1 MNPWYRQLDWTT
13 LVLWLALVGTGLLAI
28 YSSTNGP
35 ASEFLLASVRE
46 SFSRQAMW
54 AVISLVGVGVA
65 LVLPVRFY
73 QKSAYWIY
81 GALLVLLVATLLFGR
96 EINGTTAWL
105 VVGPVRLQVS
115 ELAKVGTLLAVAR
128 MLSSQRPQTSQL
140 RSALYAVGLILLPT
154 ILISMQNDTGTTLV
168 FLAMIPVMLFW
179 SGLPIAIITLLIS
192 PALAGY
198 LAIVYLPA
206 ALVYVALVV
215 GAFLWWTRDR
225 LLTTLAGFFNGGVV
239 LALTVALTYI
249 FKPYQVARVLSFT
262 DPGAEEYRMGV
273 GFHLVQSKAAIGSG
287 GLTGKGYMEGTQTQG
302 AYVPEQSTDF
312 IFSVI
317 GEEFGF
323 IGGILLLGLF
333 ALLLTRLVLLGT
345 RVKHPFGTLFA
356 AGVTG
361 VFLVH
366 VFINIGMATAIL
378 PVIGLPLPFVS
389 YGGSALLAHT
399 GMLAIVLALHMRRDD
414 FSIYAY

>member
-1 MNPWYRQLDWTT
+1 MNTWYRQLDWTT
-13 LVLWLALVGTGLLAI
+13 LVLWLALVGTGLVAI

-35 ASEFLLASVRE
+35 AAEFLLASVRE

-54 AVISLVGVGVA
+54 AFISLVGVAVA
-65 LVLPVRFY
+65 LMLPIRFY
-73 QKSAYWIY
+73 QKSAYWLY
-81 GALLVLLVATLLFGR
+81 GALILLLVATLLFGR

-105 VVGPVRLQVS
+105 VIGPVRLQVS

-140 RSALYAVGLILLPT
+140 RSALYAVGLILLPAM
-154 ILISMQNDTGTTLV
+154 LISMQNDTGTTLV

-206 ALVYVALVV
+206 AIVYVALMI

-225 LLTTLAGFFNGGVV
+225 LLTTLAGIFNGGVV
-239 LALTVALTYI
+239 LALTVALAYI

-262 DPGAEEYRMGV
+262 NPGAEEYRMGV

-414 FSIYAY
+414 FSIYGY

>member
-1 MNPWYRQLDWTT
+1 MNTWYRQLDWTT
-13 LVLWLALVGTGLLAI
+13 LVLWLALVGTGLVAI

-35 ASEFLLASVRE
+35 ASEFLLASVRQ
-46 SFSRQAMW
+46 SFSRQTMW
-54 AVISLVGVGVA
+54 ALISLVGTGIA
-65 LVLPVRFY
+65 LLLPVRFY
-73 QKSAYWIY
+73 QKSAYWVY
-81 GALLVLLVATLLFGR
+81 GVLLLLLVATLLFGR

-154 ILISMQNDTGTTLV
+154 VLISMQNDTGTTLV

-206 ALVYVALVV
+206 ALVYVALVI

-225 LLTTLAGFFNGGVV
+225 LLTTLAGIFNGGVV

-333 ALLLTRLVLLGT
+333 ALLLTRLVLLGA

-356 AGVTG
+356 AGATG

-414 FSIYAY
+414 FSIYGY

>member
-1 MNPWYRQLDWTT
+1 MNTWYRQLDWTT
-13 LVLWLALVGTGLLAI
+13 LVLWLALVGTGLVAI

-35 ASEFLLASVRE
+35 AAEFLLASVRE

-54 AVISLVGVGVA
+54 AFISLVGVAVA
-65 LVLPVRFY
+65 LMLPIRFY
-73 QKSAYWIY
+73 QKSAYWLY
-81 GALLVLLVATLLFGR
+81 GALILLLVATLLFGR

-105 VVGPVRLQVS
+105 VIGPVRLQVS

-140 RSALYAVGLILLPT
+140 RSALYAVGLILLPAM
-154 ILISMQNDTGTTLV
+154 LISMQNDTGTTLV

-206 ALVYVALVV
+206 AIVYVALMI

-225 LLTTLAGFFNGGVV
+225 LLTTLAGIFNGGVV

-262 DPGAEEYRMGV
+262 NPGAEEYRMGV

-414 FSIYAY
+414 FSIYGY

>member
-1 MNPWYRQLDWTT
+1 MNTWYRQLDWTT
-13 LVLWLALVGTGLLAI
+13 LVLWLALVGTGLAAI

-35 ASEFLLASVRE
+35 ASEFLLSSVRE
-46 SFSRQAMW
+46 SFSRQAIW
-54 AVISLVGVGVA
+54 AGICLVGLAIA
-65 LVLPVRFY
+65 LMLPIRFY

-81 GALLVLLVATLLFGR
+81 GALILLLIATLLFGR

-105 VVGPVRLQVS
+105 VMGPVRLQVS
-115 ELAKVGTLLAVAR
+115 ELAKVGTLLAVAQL
-128 MLSSQRPQTSQL
+128 LSTQRPNTPQL
-140 RSALYAVGLILLPT
+140 RMALYAVGLVLLPA

-168 FLAMIPVMLFW
+168 FLSMIPVLLFW
-179 SGLPIAIITLLIS
+179 SGLPISIVTLLIS

-198 LAIVYLPA
+198 LAVVYLPA
-206 ALVYVALVV
+206 ALIYVTAIIL
-215 GAFLWWTRDR
+215 AFLWWTRDR
-225 LLTTLAGFFNGGVV
+225 LLTVLAGVFNGGVV
-239 LALTVALTYI
+239 LALTMAITYV

-262 DPGAEEYRMGV
+262 NPGAEEYRMGV

-333 ALLLTRLVLLGT
+333 ALLLTRLVILGV

-361 VFLVH
+361 IFLVH

-414 FSIYAY
+414 FSIYGY